1 MTTMATPPQPPLSYS
16 GPSPSGPEAP
26 RQGPDAPRQVIAPP
40 PEFPAVP
47 RAATS
52 QAAKVAT
59 LEPRVR
65 FWLILS
71 AVFAVTSL
79 FFVVTRLS
87 EWAGERA
94 LVLSGTPTEA
104 VIIWA
109 NGSDIR
115 GSRKP
120 WDSPVKLQFDATGR
134 DIQVTGNLLDKP
146 AEGLITIGDKV
157 KIRYDSDNPFRWTDR
172 KTPPGFAHSLIA
184 VYLMLIMTV
193 LTGLAAWWQ
202 RKRVL
207 VTWRDG
213 KMIAAA
219 VTSVSSSPIAPG
231 YAKVTARPTGSDN
244 NVDVFVPRAVSHV
257 VRGDVIWLMTAP
269 GGLPVAA
276 RTFV

>member
-1 MTTMATPPQPPLSYS
+1 MTTMATPSQPPAND
-16 GPSPSGPEAP
+16 SGPE
-26 RQGPDAPRQVIAPP
+26 APRQVIAPP
-40 PEFPAVP
+40 PEFPPVP
-47 RAATS
+47 RAATL
-52 QAAKVAT
+52 QASKVAT

-65 FWLILS
+65 FWLIL
-71 AVFAVTSL
+71 AGVFAVTSL
-79 FFVVTRLS
+79 YFVVTRLS
-87 EWAGERA
+87 EWAGDRA

-120 WDSPVKLQFDATGR
+120 WDSPVKLQFDAGGR
-134 DIQVTGNLLDKP
+134 EIQVTGTLLDKP
-146 AEGLITIGDKV
+146 AEGLITIGEKV
-157 KIRYDSDNPFRWTDR
+157 KIRHDSDNPYRWTDR

-184 VYLMLIMTV
+184 VYLMLLMTV

-202 RKRVL
+202 RKRML

-213 KMIAAA
+213 RLVAAA

-231 YAKVTARPTGSDN
+231 YAKVTARPTGSEN
-244 NVDVFVPRAVSHV
+244 NVDVFVPRDVSHV